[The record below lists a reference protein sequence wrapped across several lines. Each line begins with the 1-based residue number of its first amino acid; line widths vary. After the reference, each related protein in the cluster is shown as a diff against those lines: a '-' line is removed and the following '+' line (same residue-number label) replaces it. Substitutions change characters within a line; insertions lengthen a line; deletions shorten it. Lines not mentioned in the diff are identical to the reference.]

1 MTMPDSQ
8 QRVDAYLER
17 LRRLLRG
24 MNPED
29 AREIIE
35 ELRSHIT
42 EKAAVSGQLTAAAVR
57 AALSE
62 LGTPEELASQY
73 TTDDLLMRAE
83 VSRSPV
89 RILESL
95 FRWASL
101 SAGGFFVLLGSIVG
115 YFLGGAFMWCGM
127 LKVIHPQTAGLWLL
141 ADNLGVTR
149 ISLRMGFG
157 SPPAGGR
164 DILGWWVVPVG
175 LVVGCALVMLTTRS
189 ALWCAR
195 LYRESLALPRVDLTR
210 LG

>member
-1 MTMPDSQ
+1 MTTPDSQ
-8 QRVDAYLER
+8 QKVDAYLEK

-42 EKAAVSGQLTAAAVR
+42 EKTAVSGQLTAAAVS

-62 LGTPEELASQY
+62 LGTPEELAGQY

-101 SAGGFFVLLGSIVG
+101 SVAGFFVLLGSIVG
-115 YFLGGAFMWCGM
+115 YFLGGAFMWCAV
-127 LKVIHPQTAGLWLL
+127 LKLIHPQTAGLWLL
-141 ADNLGVTR
+141 ADGPGVTR
-149 ISLRMGFG
+149 LSLRMGFG
-157 SPPAGGR
+157 SPPLGGR
-164 DILGWWVVPVG
+164 DLLGWWIVPVG
-175 LVVGCALVMLTTRS
+175 LVAGCGLVMLTTRL

-195 LYRESLALPRVDLTR
+195 QYRKSLALPW
-210 LG
+210 G